1 MPNPNAAQE
10 QKAAEQDSC
19 EPVHT
24 RHNENEAEL
33 NAGLTWG
40 QVVSGWTDYKQRA
53 AAARAAA
60 RAVASDG

>member
-1 MPNPNAAQE
+1 MANPNAAQE
-10 QKAAEQDSC
+10 QQTAEQDSC
-19 EPVHT
+19 EPVYT
-24 RHNENEAEL
+24 QQNENEAEL

-60 RAVASDG
+60 KAVASDR